1 MLTRQCSLFHVSPHL
16 NILQHAHKDMKLAV
30 DMAKEAG
37 VAYQVTEHA
46 EMVFRQVRE
55 DAELNVAEEDF
66 SAVFQGIH
74 KASKSEFSNER
85 RAA

>member
-1 MLTRQCSLFHVSPHL
+1 
-16 NILQHAHKDMKLAV
+16 MKLAV